1 MLRRSDGSWT
11 KDEKR
16 LQCRKGDQ
24 KGNERE
30 LNHPAARPPLFQAPE
45 VFQGQTLTAE
55 SVRQTVSP
63 KLVSLLYWI
72 ADAEGVTRI
81 THRLCHLSVLR
92 MDEPASQRVT
102 SQPSR
107 SQRVAFEVR
116 AMRVKLDFIWPRSRM
131 RMERCPHRR
140 ARSIDVTHRNHIR
153 PFLTRW
159 GCLPRWP
166 HDANMA
172 MPLVAAPL
180 RVSNRSGFI
189 NCHDELTTGRCRE
202 RCVEGIISAAGA
214 KCSPFGI

>member
-63 KLVSLLYWI
+63 KLVSVLYWI

-92 MDEPASQRVT
+92 MDEPASQHCRQLIRHRPATASSLAPWSVPSVAYPIASAHFAKSSGPCGSGVMSARLHLGKLRDVDYRTKTFSCSICGSNGAMALDEPVKTPGWRNTT
-102 SQPSR
+102 SISAWIR
-107 SQRVAFEVR
+107 S
-116 AMRVKLDFIWPRSRM
+116 
-131 RMERCPHRR
+131 
-140 ARSIDVTHRNHIR
+140 TIR
-153 PFLTRW
+153 PR
-159 GCLPRWP
+159 
-166 HDANMA
+166 
-172 MPLVAAPL
+172 
-180 RVSNRSGFI
+180 
-189 NCHDELTTGRCRE
+189 
-202 RCVEGIISAAGA
+202 
-214 KCSPFGI
+214 